1 VRSAATS
8 AGSSPRGGRGK
19 TSGGNT
25 TISAKDDR
33 RPGKTDWAAVDAL
46 TDAEIGRAVRS
57 DPDAVPLN
65 FDWSEAVLASPPRK
79 QAISIRVD
87 EDVLAY
93 FKRGGAG
100 YQGRMNAILRHFV
113 QEQLRKKRA

>member
-1 VRSAATS
+1 
-8 AGSSPRGGRGK
+8 
-19 TSGGNT
+19 
-25 TISAKDDR
+25 
-33 RPGKTDWAAVDAL
+33 
-46 TDAEIGRAVRS
+46 VRS

-79 QAISIRVD
+79 QAISVRVD